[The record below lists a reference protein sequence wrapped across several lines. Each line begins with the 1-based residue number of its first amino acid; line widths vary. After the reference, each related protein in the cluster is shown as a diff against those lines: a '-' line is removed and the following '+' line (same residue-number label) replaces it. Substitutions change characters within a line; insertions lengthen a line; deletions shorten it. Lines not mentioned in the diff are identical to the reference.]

1 MSGRNLVLVG
11 GVFAGLLGASACAP
25 TINVKV
31 APISIYA
38 KLDANIRIKLDKEVE
53 SAIQQNPDL
62 FK

>member
-1 MSGRNLVLVG
+1 MSGPNLVLVG
-11 GVFAGLLGASACAP
+11 GVLAGLVGAAGCAP

>member
-1 MSGRNLVLVG
+1 MSGRNLLLVS
-11 GVFAGLLGASACAP
+11 GVFAGLLAGASCAP

>member
-1 MSGRNLVLVG
+1 MIGRGFLLASGL
-11 GVFAGLLGASACAP
+11 FALSTGIVACAP